1 MGSKLVKGAEH
12 GLLLHPVADPSY
24 TFYMGKHKD
33 ENEDLIRYMWPE
45 DVWFHVDNHSSA
57 HVYLRLKAGQTL
69 DDIPKQ
75 VLIECCQLTK
85 QNSIKASKLDDIT
98 IIYTMHSNL
107 KKTNHMVAGE
117 VGFHDEKAVRKHKVP
132 SKNGPLLRKLE
143 KTKREEFPDL
153 RKALE
158 DRNEE
163 EERRRNQE
171 RKESRKTEAQQ
182 KKELRLKAR
191 EEQAQRE
198 YRDIFNNEEAKE
210 EAKAELKSMT
220 VDEY

>member
-1 MGSKLVKGAEH
+1 M
-12 GLLLHPVADPSY
+12 
-24 TFYMGKHKD
+24 
-33 ENEDLIRYMWPE
+33 
-45 DVWFHVDNHSSA
+45 
-57 HVYLRLKAGQTL
+57 YLRLKAGQTL

-85 QNSIKASKLDDIT
+85 QNSIKVRRSAGDCFLFLHFFAIANSYAFKASKLDDIT

-220 VDEY
+220 VDEYEDGFM